1 MYLKTVL
8 DNRLRIVTNTM
19 PHSRSVT
26 VAIYLGVGSR
36 YETDA
41 DGGISHFIEHM
52 LFKGTDKYPTA
63 REVSEAIEGVGGVMN
78 AGTAKEYTVYWT
90 KVPSFHFETA
100 LEVLSDIL
108 LHSKFE
114 PEDVERERQVIVE
127 EWNMT
132 FDSPSDLVTDRID
145 ELIWD
150 NQPIGRNVLGSLES
164 IKSVSRDDLV
174 RFADQHYAPNHM
186 VVSVA
191 GLIEHERVVEMISE
205 KFGARTP
212 SSITPPAVARS
223 EQGRPRLDLYFK
235 ETEQANFCVAVPALP
250 YTHPDRFVQSLMD
263 TVLGHGMSSRLFLN
277 IREKQGLAYDVHSY
291 SNQYRDIGSEV
302 VYAGVDPK
310 RVEASVSSVLSELAR
325 LKRQPVPAAELTKA
339 KEYSKGRL
347 VLGLEDSRGMATWS
361 GAQELLQGSIM
372 TVEEVMRLI
381 DEVSADDIQR
391 LANHIFVDEQLNL
404 AVVGPYKD
412 EAPFKELL
420 TFSDGDGID

>member
-8 DNRLRIVTNTM
+8 DNQLRIVTNEM
-19 PHSRSVT
+19 PNARSAT
-26 VAIYLGVGSR
+26 IAIYLGVGSR
-36 YETDA
+36 YENDA
-41 DGGISHFIEHM
+41 EGGISHFIEHM

-100 LEVLSDIL
+100 MEVLSDIL
-108 LHSKFE
+108 LHSKFRSD
-114 PEDVERERQVIVE
+114 DVERERQVIVE

-145 ELIWD
+145 ELVWD
-150 NQPIGRNVLGSLES
+150 RQPIGRNVLGSLES
-164 IKSVSRDDLV
+164 IKSISRDDLV
-174 RFADQHYAPNHM
+174 HFKDQHYAPNHM

-191 GLIEHERVVEMISE
+191 GQIEHDRVVEMITE
-205 KFGARTP
+205 KFGSQKP
-212 SSITPPAVARS
+212 SSIMPPTVARN
-223 EQGRPRLDLYFK
+223 EQVQPKLDLYFK
-235 ETEQANFCVAVPALP
+235 ETEQANFCVAVPGLP

-302 VYAGVDPK
+302 VYAGVDTS
-310 RVEASVSSVLSELAR
+310 RVEASVSSVLNELASLR
-325 LKRQPVPAAELTKA
+325 REPVPAAELTKA

-381 DEVSADDIQR
+381 DEVSASDIQR
-391 LANHIFVDEQLNL
+391 LADRMFVDEQISL

-412 EAPFKELL
+412 EAPFRELL
-420 TFSDGDGID
+420 TFSDGDGRD